1 MCTIATSVFASAT
14 FQLATFCAPT
24 PRVSSERF
32 AARAG
37 RLLR

>member
-1 MCTIATSVFASAT
+1 MRTIATSVFPGTAFHRAT
-14 FQLATFCAPT
+14 LPRTAPG
-24 PRVSSERF
+24 VSSERF

>member
-1 MCTIATSVFASAT
+1 MCTIAAPVFPDAT
-14 FQLATFCAPT
+14 FHRATSPRTAPG
-24 PRVSSERF
+24 VSSGRF